1 MRAISHRNPLSTCRR
16 ALMTPARTG
25 PKLWACSVQRFSTTP
40 DVARTGQTP
49 TIQDAREQPREP
61 YEMPHDVLL
70 ALAAHGDEGAREE
83 RMVREIMAVDGV
95 DWDAAQPSEYRAPHQ
110 DFGGCREIGAKTH
123 CGSIRSHFC
132 VRPAPRPADAKATV
146 AECTCTVYGTVA
158 ECTCTVYG
166 TRV

>member
-95 DWDAAQPSEYRAPHQ
+95 DWDAAQPKLEEIRAANQ
-110 DFGGCREIGAKTH
+110 ACGGMRNLVAKTYYKTLAV
-123 CGSIRSHFC
+123 
-132 VRPAPRPADAKATV
+132 VRTAKCCLPTPPV
-146 AECTCTVYGTVA
+146 H
-158 ECTCTVYG
+158 
-166 TRV
+166 